1 MDMVMKTQTKQLFLV
16 IAAIGLV
23 GTIGYIG
30 TRMMRSSQAAVFKV
44 MPLGDSITEGM
55 HNTVP
60 SPDGGYRQVLKT
72 RFGAGIDLVGS
83 LSNNNVGVTDP
94 QHEGHSGWRTDQ
106 INGSV
111 SGWVNTYQPDIIL
124 YHIGTND
131 VLQRYASSH
140 MITNLDQSLGKIFA
154 ARPSTH
160 VVLASLIPMWGPPGT
175 WTPPTRTEL
184 NNAIPGLVTKY
195 KGQGRNIHYANMA
208 TGNFFSDN
216 RDFPDGVHPNL
227 QGYTKMA
234 NVWEPIMRT
243 IMGSSVTPP
252 PGPTPPPP
260 TPVGQI
266 SQTNNLL
273 TGKSFTSSASDSTS
287 EPGNP
292 ISNVN
297 DKNEATRWI
306 SVPQDNTTLSTD
318 LGANYTLT
326 GVSVM
331 WAANTVRNY
340 ELQVSTNNSTWT
352 TVASGVTNNSA
363 SQVIHTGSFTATPTG
378 RYFRILARDRWVA
391 SYGNS
396 IYEIGVYGTLA
407 STTDTTPPTVSL
419 TAPANGAAIT
429 ASDIVPT
436 ATLTATASDNTGV
449 TKVEFYDNGAMVGS
463 DTTAPYSYGWTTSA
477 AGAHA
482 LTAKAYDAAGNSA
495 TSSAANVTVTVAPY
509 PGIMPGDVNGD
520 SRVNALDLST
530 LISRDGQ
537 NYPDADFNKDGTV
550 GAADMAILL
559 SKWTW

>member
-1 MDMVMKTQTKQLFLV
+1 MEKIKKTKRIFVVL
-16 IAAIGLV
+16 IAAALV
-23 GTIGYIG
+23 GIVSYIG
-30 TRMMRSSQAAVFKV
+30 TTDRRTSQAAVFKV

-60 SPDGGYRQVLKT
+60 SPDGGYRQVLKN

-106 INGSV
+106 INGSI
-111 SGWVNTYQPDIIL
+111 SGWINTYRPDIVL

-154 ARPSTH
+154 ANPATH

-234 NVWEPIMRT
+234 NVWEPIMRS
-243 IMGSSVTPP
+243 IMGGTVTPP
-252 PGPTPPPP
+252 QPPPP
-260 TPVGQI
+260 GQV

-273 TGKSFTSSASDSTS
+273 NGKTFTSSASDSTS

-292 ISNVN
+292 VSNVN
-297 DKNEATRWI
+297 DKNESTRWI
-306 SVPQDNTTLSTD
+306 SVPQDATTLTAD
-318 LGANYTLT
+318 LGMNYTLT
-326 GVSVM
+326 GVSVL
-331 WAANTVRNY
+331 WAANTIRNY
-340 ELQVSTNNSTWT
+340 DLQVSANNSTWT
-352 TVASGVTNNSA
+352 TIASGVTNNSA
-363 SQVIHTGSFTATPTG
+363 SQLTSTTSFQATPTG
-378 RYFRILARDRWVA
+378 RYFRIVAKDRWVA

-396 IYEIGVYGTLA
+396 IYEIGVYGTAA
-407 STTDTTPPTVSL
+407 SNADTSPPAVTL

-449 TKVEFYDNGAMVGS
+449 TKVEFYDNGALVGT
-463 DTTAPYSYGWTTSA
+463 DTTTPYSFGWTTGV
-477 AGAHA
+477 AGSHA
-482 LTAKAYDAAGNSA
+482 LTAKAYDAAGN
-495 TSSAANVTVTVAPY
+495 TTTSAASTVTVTLAPY

-520 SRVNALDLST
+520 SRVNALDLSA
-530 LISRDGQ
+530 LISHDGQ
-537 NYPDADFNKDGTV
+537 NYPAADFNKDGTV

>member
-1 MDMVMKTQTKQLFLV
+1 MEKIKKTKRIFVVL
-16 IAAIGLV
+16 IAAALV
-23 GTIGYIG
+23 GIVSYIG
-30 TRMMRSSQAAVFKV
+30 TTDRRTSQAAVFKV

-60 SPDGGYRQVLKT
+60 SPDGGYRQVLKN

-106 INGSV
+106 INGSI
-111 SGWVNTYQPDIIL
+111 SGWINTYRPDIVL

-154 ARPSTH
+154 ANPATH

-184 NNAIPGLVTKY
+184 NNTIPGLVTKY

-234 NVWEPIMRT
+234 NVWEPIMRS
-243 IMGSSVTPP
+243 IMGGTVTPP
-252 PGPTPPPP
+252 QPPPP
-260 TPVGQI
+260 GQV

-273 TGKSFTSSASDSTS
+273 NGKTFTSSASDSTS

-292 ISNVN
+292 VSNVN
-297 DKNEATRWI
+297 DKNESTRWI
-306 SVPQDNTTLSTD
+306 SVPQDATTLTAD
-318 LGANYTLT
+318 LGMNYTLT
-326 GVSVM
+326 GVSVL
-331 WAANTVRNY
+331 WAANTIRNY
-340 ELQVSTNNSTWT
+340 DLQVSANNSTWT
-352 TVASGVTNNSA
+352 TIASGVTNNSA
-363 SQVIHTGSFTATPTG
+363 SQLTSTTSFQATPTG
-378 RYFRILARDRWVA
+378 RYFRIVAKDRWVA

-396 IYEIGVYGTLA
+396 IYEIGVYGTAA
-407 STTDTTPPTVSL
+407 SNADTSPPAVTL

-449 TKVEFYDNGAMVGS
+449 TKVEFYDNGALVGT
-463 DTTAPYSYGWTTSA
+463 DTTTPYSFGWTTGV
-477 AGAHA
+477 AGSHA
-482 LTAKAYDAAGNSA
+482 LTAKAYDAAGN
-495 TSSAANVTVTVAPY
+495 TTTSAASTVTVTLAPY

-520 SRVNALDLST
+520 SRVNALDLSA
-530 LISRDGQ
+530 LISHDGQ
-537 NYPDADFNKDGTV
+537 NYPAADFNKDGTV